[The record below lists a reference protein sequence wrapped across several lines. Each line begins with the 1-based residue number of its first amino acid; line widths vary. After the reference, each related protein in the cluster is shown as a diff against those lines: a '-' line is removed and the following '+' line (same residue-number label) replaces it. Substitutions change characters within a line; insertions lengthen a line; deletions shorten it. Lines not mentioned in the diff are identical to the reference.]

1 MPTTPNPLPTV
12 PFGRTDMEITRVG
25 FGSWA
30 VGGGDWAVGWGH
42 QEDADSIAAIRHS
55 VRVGVNWIDT
65 AAVYGL
71 GHSEEVVAE
80 ALSEIAP
87 SERPLVFTKC
97 GLTWGEDR
105 SASPNRVGAAASL
118 KRELESSLRRLRVE
132 RIDLYQMHWTPTDG
146 SALDE
151 YWGTLLAMKQEG
163 KVRAVGLSNH
173 SMAQLDAAER
183 LGHVDTLQPPF
194 SAIKRG
200 VATAEL
206 PWCHAHET
214 GVIVY
219 SPMQAGLLT
228 GAFTAERSASLPKDD
243 WRSRSQDF
251 TGDGLARNLQVA
263 AALRPIAEKHG
274 VSQAAAAV
282 AWTLAW
288 PGVTGAIVGARTP
301 AQVDGWVAAGALS
314 LDKEDMAAVA
324 QAITASGAGEGPAV
338 PG

>member
-1 MPTTPNPLPTV
+1 MSSTPQPLPTV
-12 PFGRTDMEITRVG
+12 PFGRTDMHITRVG

-42 QEDADSIAAIRHS
+42 QEDADSIAAIRHA
-55 VRVGVNWIDT
+55 VRLGVNWIDT

-80 ALSEIAP
+80 ALSDIPA

-105 SASPNRVGAAASL
+105 AASPSRTGTPESL
-118 KRELESSLRRLRVE
+118 RRELEQSLARLRTD

-146 SALDE
+146 TALDE
-151 YWGTLLAMKQEG
+151 YWGALLAMKQEG

-173 SMAQLDAAER
+173 ALSQLDTAER

-194 SAIKRG
+194 SAIKRS
-200 VATAEL
+200 VAGAEL
-206 PWCHAHET
+206 PWCHAHGT

-228 GAFTAERSASLPKDD
+228 GAFTAERSAALPKDD
-243 WRSRSQDF
+243 WRSRSPDF
-251 TGDGLARNLQVA
+251 TGDGLARNLRVA

-288 PGVTGAIVGARTP
+288 PGVTGAIVGARN
-301 AQVDGWVAAGALS
+301 AEQVEGWVAAGSLAL
-314 LDKEDMAAVA
+314 DAEDMAAVA
-324 QAITASGAGEGPAV
+324 GAIEASGAGEGPSA
-338 PG
+338 PA

>member
-1 MPTTPNPLPTV
+1 MPSTPNPLPTV
-12 PFGRTDMEITRVG
+12 PFGRTDMRITRVG

-42 QEDADSIAAIRHS
+42 QEDADSIAAIRHA
-55 VRVGVNWIDT
+55 VRLGINWIDT

-80 ALSEIAP
+80 ALSDLAP

-105 SASPNRVGAAASL
+105 AASPNRIGTAASL
-118 KRELESSLRRLRVE
+118 RAELDASLRRLRVE

-146 SALDE
+146 TALDE

-163 KVRAVGLSNH
+163 KIRAAGLSNH
-173 SMAQLDAAER
+173 GLAQLDAAER

-194 SAIKRG
+194 SAIKRT
-200 VATAEL
+200 VAGAEL
-206 PWCHAHET
+206 PWCREHDT

-228 GAFTAERSASLPKDD
+228 GAFTAERSAALPKDD
-243 WRSRSQDF
+243 WRSRSDDF
-251 TGDGLARNLQVA
+251 TGDGLARNLRVA
-263 AALRPIAEKHG
+263 DALRPIAEKHG

-288 PGVTGAIVGARTP
+288 PGVTGAIVGARN
-301 AQVDGWVAAGALS
+301 AKQVEGWVAAGS
-314 LDKEDMAAVA
+314 LTLDSEDIAAVGK
-324 QAITASGAGEGPAV
+324 AIADSGAGEGPARHA
-338 PG
+338 

>member
-1 MPTTPNPLPTV
+1 MPDTPLLTV
-12 PFGRTDMEITRVG
+12 PLGRTDMQVTRVG

-42 QEDADSIAAIRHS
+42 QEDADSIAAIRHA
-55 VRVGVNWIDT
+55 VRLGVNWIDT

-80 ALSEIAP
+80 ALSDIP
-87 SERPLVFTKC
+87 LSERPLVFTKC

-105 SASPNRVGAAASL
+105 AVSPSRVGTAASL
-118 KRELESSLRRLRVE
+118 RRELEQSLARLRVE

-146 SALDE
+146 TALDE

-163 KVRAVGLSNH
+163 KIRAAGLSNH
-173 SMAQLDAAER
+173 ALSQLDTAER

-194 SAIKRG
+194 SAIKRT
-200 VATAEL
+200 VAGAEL
-206 PWCHAHET
+206 PWCHAHGT

-228 GAFTAERSASLPKDD
+228 GAFTAQRSAALPKDD
-243 WRSRSQDF
+243 WRSRSPDF

-263 AALRPIAEKHG
+263 VALAPIAEKHG

-288 PGVTGAIVGARTP
+288 PGVTGAIVGARNA
-301 AQVDGWVAAGALS
+301 AQVEGWVAAGSLAL
-314 LDKEDMAAVA
+314 DAEDMAAVA
-324 QAITASGAGEGPAV
+324 AAIETSGAGEGPSRPA
-338 PG
+338 